1 MRLPRTNTQ
10 KAKVLQFLQ
19 AGNRIT
25 PLHALHHFG
34 VFRLAAIICNLR
46 REGYDIDTIMVEN
59 GNGAKYASY
68 KLNLDLPF

>member
-1 MRLPRTNTQ
+1 MSTPRQNTQ
-10 KAKVLQFLQ
+10 KAKVLQFLL

-25 PLHALHHFG
+25 PLHALHHYG

-46 REGYDIDTIMVEN
+46 KDGHRIETLMVDN

-68 KLNLDLPF
+68 KLNIELPF